1 MGNSIRRPIVHFK
14 AAEGPFNA
22 PKTPSN
28 RDDFTKLELVLAK
41 WLTTYAPAAKRA
53 LTECL
58 VQTLTVAPTHKKNN
72 YPIHIETIAGTI
84 ILEENLNLDITV
96 GDLKKRLRK
105 KGMSTN
111 TLDIFQHSHYKKPLK
126 DTDTLRSLLQKTNG
140 PKRGAISQEPLTL
153 VVVPIIAMPSSL
165 DIKILWKEIAE
176 RLNENNIM
184 VAGKEVNL
192 DELHTWD
199 DFEAN
204 NLFNTWME
212 SRDDLDSI
220 KRLSLSGTKITSL
233 PDSIGNLKNLKS
245 LSLSSANITSLPD
258 SIGGLQNLKSL
269 SLSGTKITSLPDSI
283 KDLKNLKALHF
294 SYTKII
300 SLPDF
305 IKDLK
310 NLEALHF
317 SCTKIT
323 SLPDSIK
330 DLKNLKSLF
339 IIGCDSLDERARRI
353 ISLLR
358 QKGVTVET

>member
-199 DFEAN
+199 KHEAN

-220 KRLSLSGTKITSL
+220 KRLFLGITNITSLPQSIRSLQNLKVLYLYSTNITSLPDWIGNLENLETLGLSNAKITSL
-233 PDSIGNLKNLKS
+233 PDFIGGLKHLKRVD
-245 LSLSSANITSLPD
+245 LSFTNITSLPD
-258 SIGGLQNLKSL
+258 SIG
-269 SLSGTKITSLPDSI
+269 
-283 KDLKNLKALHF
+283 DLKNLDTL
-294 SYTKII
+294 
-300 SLPDF
+300 D
-305 IKDLK
+305 
-310 NLEALHF
+310 
-317 SCTKIT
+317 
-323 SLPDSIK
+323 
-330 DLKNLKSLF
+330 
-339 IIGCDSLDERARRI
+339 IIGCKSLDKRARRI

-358 QKGVTVET
+358 QKGVKVSG